1 MKRRLVLTMLVA
13 ATLFGAAAS
22 RAAADDVADFY
33 RGKRI
38 NFVIGYGT
46 GGGYDIYARLFAR
59 FVGEH
64 IPGNPTV
71 VPQNM
76 PGAGSRR
83 AANWLYAVAPK
94 DGTAIA
100 CLGQA
105 TPTDQALGQPGIQFD
120 ARKFNWI
127 GNLAVVNNIM
137 FVSAASGVATM
148 DDAKK
153 KTLSI
158 GASGASSPS
167 VLYPQVS
174 NNLLGTKF
182 KIVPGYASGGDIN
195 LAVERRELDG
205 RGSDSWAS
213 MKSTHAD
220 WLRDRKINI
229 LFQVGPRREPDLP
242 DVPLWSE
249 LGETES
255 QRQIL
260 EILSGDAAVGRPIL
274 TTPDVPADRVKALR
288 KAFDETLADPQF
300 MAAAK
305 QASIYINPMGGEEL
319 QAMVEKIAG
328 PSERVMTMLR
338 QAIEFKGAEKT
349 GP

>member
-1 MKRRLVLTMLVA
+1 MKRRPLLTMLVA
-13 ATLFGAAAS
+13 AMLIGAAAS
-22 RAAADDVADFY
+22 PAAADVADFY

-59 FVGEH
+59 FIGDH

-127 GNLAVVNNIM
+127 GNLVVVNNIM
-137 FVSAASGVATM
+137 FVSAASGVATI
-148 DDAKK
+148 DDARKK
-153 KTLSI
+153 MLAI

-167 VLYPQVS
+167 VLYPLVS

-182 KIVPGYASGGDIN
+182 KVVPGYSSGSDIN

-220 WLRDRKINI
+220 WLRNHKVNI

-249 LGETES
+249 LAGNES
-255 QRQIL
+255 ERQVL
-260 EILSGDAAVGRPIL
+260 EILSGDVAVGRPIL
-274 TTPDVPADRVKALR
+274 TAPDVPSDRVSALR
-288 KAFDETLADPQF
+288 KAFEETMADPQF
-300 MAAAK
+300 IAAAK
-305 QASIYINPMGGEEL
+305 QANIYINPMGGEEL
-319 QAMVEKIAG
+319 QAVVNRIAG
-328 PSERVMTMLR
+328 PSEAVHAMLR
-338 QAIEFKGAEKT
+338 QATEFKGAEKT